1 MLGVAEAHGREV
13 GGKAWPLILDTDR
26 SDEMMSIQ
34 L

>member
-13 GGKAWPLILDTDR
+13 GGKAWPLILDR